1 MKQCS
6 RVKLPS
12 GQEVRSSGL
21 AASEFLVKLQWVRA
35 LHPDGSHETG
45 VLLQEAQPLIHGK
58 KVPDIVAACTKD
70 WKTLR
75 NCGHRGIA
83 LEHYVCDRAGYT
95 ALERFFRR
103 YHQELQGGWA
113 ALGDEPG
120 PSLADLQLGEIVVC
134 TPCALRDCHTGFR
147 WCMHGLFQERILLMN
162 ICFHRVIAKSYDLIQ
177 GHLADWVS
185 ERGWCSETLRMNFGG
200 RSS

>member
-1 MKQCS
+1 MLSAAWLSIIHKNQGVPLLTSKSCDGTPLNVKQCS

-12 GQEVRSSGL
+12 GHEVRSSGL

-58 KVPDIVAACTKD
+58 KVPALVAACTKD

-83 LEHYVCDRAGYT
+83 LEHYVFDRCG
-95 ALERFFRR
+95 
-103 YHQELQGGWA
+103 
-113 ALGDEPG
+113 
-120 PSLADLQLGEIVVC
+120 
-134 TPCALRDCHTGFR
+134 
-147 WCMHGLFQERILLMN
+147 
-162 ICFHRVIAKSYDLIQ
+162 
-177 GHLADWVS
+177 
-185 ERGWCSETLRMNFGG
+185 
-200 RSS
+200 